1 MNLRERLRMLR
12 PAAPAQRATS
22 TGSGTGAGTSITAA
36 AFGPELSGSLGSEA
50 APPAPGVSPAPR
62 VSPAPGASPA
72 PWASPARRVSEADFS
87 PWGAWALP
95 PVDGVEQRLVSTP
108 FGRVLCLERVYPL
121 DHVQGRVPVEACLRV
136 PRRGW
141 QRLVS
146 RALPETFDAANAA
159 FVDLETTGLA
169 RGTGTY
175 AFLVGVGRFT
185 EEGFRV
191 RQYFLRDY
199 PEEPAVMAAVQ
210 AELESARGLI
220 TFNGRAFDWPLL
232 ETRATLNRLRLPS
245 LPHLDLLYPARR
257 VWRPLTDSCRL
268 ADLEATVLGHCRHDD
283 VPGALIPQ
291 LYFHYLRTGDPQPL
305 AGVFEHNRLDIV
317 SMACM
322 AGYLGQAA
330 AEPLSAQPAGT
341 PLPGP
346 ELYSLGR
353 LLLDQGAV
361 DEAIACLEEALARGL
376 PHGLRREG
384 YRLLAI
390 AHRRRCGRA
399 SQDAGPGAAAEDPT
413 VAVLLQWI
421 REDSLST
428 WPYVELAKHYEHR
441 LRDLEAA
448 RHWTLRAIDLVQRRR
463 ALRGLAAASRVNGRA
478 GVPAPADRELEE
490 LLHRLRRLER
500 KLAASAGRRA
510 RAAAGSGR
518 GAGWAAGFQVTFVP
532 SEAAQIGSE

>member
-1 MNLRERLRMLR
+1 MLR
-12 PAAPAQRATS
+12 PAAPAA
-22 TGSGTGAGTSITAA
+22 
-36 AFGPELSGSLGSEA
+36 
-50 APPAPGVSPAPR
+50 
-62 VSPAPGASPA
+62 A
-72 PWASPARRVSEADFS
+72 PWASPAEQPSEADPL
-87 PWGAWALP
+87 PWGARALP
-95 PVDGVEQRLVSTP
+95 PVDGVEQRFVSTP
-108 FGRVLCLERVYPL
+108 FGRVLCLECVYPL
-121 DHVQGRVPVEACLRV
+121 DHIHGRVPVEACLRV
-136 PRRGW
+136 PRLGW
-141 QRLVS
+141 QRLLS
-146 RALPETFDAANAA
+146 SALPDTFDAAGAV

-175 AFLVGVGRFT
+175 AFLVGVGRFA
-185 EEGFRV
+185 ENGFRV

-210 AELESARGLI
+210 SELEGASGLI

-291 LYFHYLRTGDPQPL
+291 LYFDYLRTGDPRPL
-305 AGVFEHNRLDIV
+305 VGVFEHNRLDIL

-330 AEPLSAQPAGT
+330 AEPLSARPAGV

-353 LLLDQGAV
+353 LLLDQGALN
-361 DEAIACLEEALARGL
+361 EAIACLEAALTRGL
-376 PHGLRREG
+376 PPGLRREG
-384 YRLLAI
+384 YRLLAV
-390 AHRRRCGRA
+390 AHRRRWRLERGGLVSQSVVNGQA
-399 SQDAGPGAAAEDPT
+399 SAAGSSAIERSGGPLTAAPAVTQDPT

-428 WPYVELAKHYEHR
+428 WPYVELAKHCEHR

-448 RHWTLRAIDLVQRRR
+448 RYWTLRAIEIVQRRR
-463 ALRGLAAASRVNGRA
+463 ALRGLAAGNRPHAQA
-478 GVPAPADRELEE
+478 GAPAPADRELEE

-500 KLAASAGRRA
+500 KLAASAGRRGG
-510 RAAAGSGR
+510 AALGSGR
-518 GAGWAAGFQVTFVP
+518 GAGRISGFQVTFVP
-532 SEAAQIGSE
+532 LEAASIGSE